1 MDICENIIK
10 IKINSNDFLILS
22 QMIPVENFII
32 LTVIL

>member
-10 IKINSNDFLILS
+10 IRINSNDFLILS

-32 LTVIL
+32 FVVIL